1 MRALISAA
9 EAARKP
15 PPNNDM
21 QLTARII
28 VPPAWRAKT
37 MTANVRAITIRQ
49 PYAWAIV
56 KKGKRIENRTWST
69 KSRGDLFIH
78 AGVGYGDEQWLQ
90 DVQAG

>member
-1 MRALISAA
+1 
-9 EAARKP
+9 
-15 PPNNDM
+15 
-21 QLTARII
+21 
-28 VPPAWRAKT
+28 

-69 KSRGDLFIH
+69 KSREDLFIH

-90 DVQAG
+90 AGFGLRVPPDPPRGAFVAMGRLVDVVTESDDRWFEGE